1 MSGNPLRG
9 KGCFTV
15 IVGIVLLVASV
26 SAFATGTI
34 NGSIHHNT
42 FGGSG
47 GSAALDVVNK
57 NNNVNKNL
65 NANANLNSLSNTV
78 NAGGNGGVKVPHQA
92 PSFGIGTMFPTAPCQ
107 GTKGGGFSV
116 PWGGAALSGSHTL
129 RECEIRETIRTVIH
143 MNGAGIDTGDTAA
156 RLLCMTENAKDLPF
170 CNPFVAAVQAK
181 IKMYEANATPVPE
194 VRRAK
199 LEDLFPWNW

>member
-1 MSGNPLRG
+1 M
-9 KGCFTV
+9 KKV
-15 IVGIVLLVASV
+15 ILTALLFYSTSVL
-26 SAFATGTI
+26 ATGTI

-42 FGGSG
+42 FGGGG

-65 NANANLNSLSNTV
+65 NGNKNT
-78 NAGGNGGVKVPHQA
+78 NTLIGGSPGGLKVPHQA

-129 RECEIRETIRTVIH
+129 RECEIRETIRTTIH
-143 MNGAGIDTGDTAA
+143 MNGAGINTGDIA
-156 RLLCMTENAKDLPF
+156 RELLCKTQEARDTSFCSPYRAAEQAKRKEAA
-170 CNPFVAAVQAK
+170 AAVPK
-181 IKMYEANATPVPE
+181 RE
-194 VRRAK
+194 AK
-199 LEDLFPWNW
+199 LEDLFNWLD